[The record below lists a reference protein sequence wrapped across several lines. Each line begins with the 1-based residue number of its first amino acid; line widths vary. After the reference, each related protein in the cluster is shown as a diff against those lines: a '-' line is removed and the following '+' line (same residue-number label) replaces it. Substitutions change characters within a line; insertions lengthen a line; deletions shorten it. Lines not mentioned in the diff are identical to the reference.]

1 MDVRSWP
8 GTVVWYVIGVATL
21 RALVR
26 AGDKTSGDARSWYM
40 ISGDAKS
47 WVLDCSAYIHCVLLS
62 KVMSTPA
69 YVDSES
75 ITQADRAQSSRVP
88 VPLPDDPYVAIRQ
101 AWLVDTKSEPEEA
114 PSEAEE
120 L

>member
-1 MDVRSWP
+1 MSF
-8 GTVVWYVIGVATL
+8 GVATL

-47 WVLDCSAYIHCVLLS
+47 WVVIACIYSLS
-62 KVMSTPA
+62 YSTIVQLIEILAHRLGRVYRA
-69 YVDSES
+69 YVDLETIS
-75 ITQADRAQSSRVP
+75 QADRAQSSRVP
-88 VPLPDDPYVAIRQ
+88 VPLPDDPFVAIRQ
-101 AWLVDTKSEPEEA
+101 AQLVDTESEPEEA
-114 PSEAEE
+114 PSEE